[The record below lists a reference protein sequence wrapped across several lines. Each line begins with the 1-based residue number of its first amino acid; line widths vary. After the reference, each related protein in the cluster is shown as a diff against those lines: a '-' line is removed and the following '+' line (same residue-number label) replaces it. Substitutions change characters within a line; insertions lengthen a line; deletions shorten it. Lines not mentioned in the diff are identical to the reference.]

1 MLVSFAFEN
10 WACFGG
16 RAEFS
21 MIATK
26 SRVRRET
33 LARWG
38 RGSILPVAAV
48 YGENASGKTS
58 FVKALDFVR
67 DFVLRDVG
75 PSGSIPVRP
84 CLTAGASCKA
94 LSEFSLMF
102 LAEERL
108 YRFTFAVTKQ
118 AVVREKLE
126 RLTTRGVV
134 ATDGLVYERAD
145 DKVHIG
151 LRRPS
156 EQLTLATHAIVP
168 HRLFLSIASQLNAGE
183 TLPAFRWFANT
194 LLIVTPNTHW
204 TRLDTLCG
212 GRFEDKVNDCLSRF
226 AAGTRRLDLRPA
238 ALEDLRLGDA
248 GERLAQTVK
257 QGETLI
263 AQSGREFCVF
273 RRNAD
278 GSLDS
283 QRLVFVHSTEDG
295 AAVDLPIG
303 WESDGTLRMVNLAPA
318 LQMIE
323 AGSRVLVVDEL
334 ERSLHP
340 HVCRGMVEDFLRT
353 RDAKRRS
360 QLIFTTHNTQLIADK
375 TLRTDEYWI
384 VDKESAYGS
393 PIYSF
398 SDFVEARAESD
409 LAKAY
414 NIGRMG
420 GIPHAL

>member
-1 MLVSFAFEN
+1 M
-10 WACFGG
+10 
-16 RAEFS
+16 
-21 MIATK
+21 
-26 SRVRRET
+26 
-33 LARWG
+33 
-38 RGSILPVAAV
+38 
-48 YGENASGKTS
+48 NAS
-58 FVKALDFVR
+58 
-67 DFVLRDVG
+67 
-75 PSGSIPVRP
+75 
-84 CLTAGASCKA
+84 
-94 LSEFSLMF
+94 
-102 LAEERL
+102 
-108 YRFTFAVTKQ
+108 
-118 AVVREKLE
+118 
-126 RLTTRGVV
+126 
-134 ATDGLVYERAD
+134 
-145 DKVHIG
+145 
-151 LRRPS
+151 
-156 EQLTLATHAIVP
+156 
-168 HRLFLSIASQLNAGE
+168 E

-212 GRFEDKVNDCLSRF
+212 GRFEDKVNDYLSRF
-226 AAGTRRLDLRPA
+226 AAGTRRLDLRPT

-283 QRLVFVHSTEDG
+283 KRLVFVHSTEDG

-323 AGSRVLVVDEL
+323 VGSRVLVVDEL

-340 HVCRGMVEDFLRT
+340 HVCRGMIEDFLRT
-353 RDAKRRS
+353 REAKGRS

-398 SDFVEARAESD
+398 ADFVEARADCD

-420 GIPHAL
+420 GIPHAM

>member
-33 LARWG
+33 LATWG

-58 FVKALDFVR
+58 FVKALEFVK

-84 CLTAGASCKA
+84 CLTAGTSRKA
-94 LSEFSLMF
+94 CSEFSLSF
-102 LAEERL
+102 LAGERL
-108 YRFTFAVTKQ
+108 YRFSFAVTEQ
-118 AVVREKLE
+118 AVVSETLE
-126 RLTTRGVV
+126 RLTTRGIV
-134 ATDGLVYERAD
+134 AKDGLVYSRTG
-145 DKVHIG
+145 DKVHVG
-151 LRRPS
+151 LKNPS
-156 EQLTLATHAIVP
+156 EQLALATHAIVP

-183 TLPAFRWFANT
+183 TLPAFKWFADT
-194 LLIVTPNTHW
+194 LLIVTPDTHW
-204 TRLDTLCG
+204 SRLDTLCG
-212 GRFEDKVNDCLSRF
+212 GRFEDKVTDYLSRF
-226 AAGTRRLDLRPA
+226 AAGTRRLDLRPV

-278 GSLDS
+278 GSLES
-283 QRLVFVHSTEDG
+283 KRLVFVHATEDG
-295 AAVDLPIG
+295 ASVDLPIG
-303 WESDGTLRMVNLAPA
+303 CESDGTLRMVNLAPA

-323 AGSRVLVVDEL
+323 VGSRVLVVDEL

-353 RDAKRRS
+353 REAKGRS

-398 SDFVEARAESD
+398 ADFVEARAESN

-414 NIGRMG
+414 DIGRMG
-420 GIPHAL
+420 GIPHAM